1 MEKKSINMEQSTNGL
16 LEEFSSA
23 VGALK
28 ALVSSIVQSKP
39 IYNNKDM
46 KAILGVSDKLLMK
59 YRNDGLLSYSQVGE
73 KFWYTQKDLEQF
85 ITNNAQFAYA
95 YK

>member
-1 MEKKSINMEQSTNGL
+1 MEQSNNKGLSTNGL
-16 LEEFSSA
+16 IEEFCNA
-23 VGALK
+23 VCALK
-28 ALVSSIVQSKP
+28 AVVSSIVQSKP

-73 KFWYTQKDLEQF
+73 KFWYTQRDLEQF